1 MPAARVSSQGAVGAP
16 APGGGVP
23 GGALPGASVGIACV
37 AAGAAAGAAVAK
49 QLRGIASG
57 WWREEFSAAS
67 RGEEVPGGGAG
78 EVPLSVRVG
87 GLLSTNSDELQMAS
101 SALRQ
106 TIRDSR
112 ARIGEMESRL
122 ESSRTE
128 LEAARG
134 SSAVLEEQLD
144 GLRAIAAQR
153 AQALEAAEASFRAKE
168 EEIARGLRE
177 KSGELDLMNA
187 VVEDLRTTVREEQA
201 LREEAERAL
210 AEEAALREEAE
221 KKMAEMDKIIERMEY
236 KADEKARLLEAQGER
251 FEKLSSE
258 LKDLVA
264 QAESELARESIDRQ
278 KAQDELAEM
287 KAAKEEILLQTEAL
301 RSESAKAETEAET
314 LRSGLAA
321 SQKAAVEKARE
332 QEQELK
338 RLRGELEAALKAS
351 DGKAGEF
358 STLESRLRKAQ
369 AESAER
375 ESRLQSMETQ
385 VQQAGIESSAK
396 EEQLKGLQA
405 EVDRLEENIAAVQA
419 AAAEEEQKMVREV
432 QRLGKVVETELKASS
447 GGNRSGELAAMQ
459 KQMAEQEKRAEQ
471 LELEVQEAEAQAATK
486 ESEIEALQA
495 SVTALETSLEE
506 AQASASGQA
515 ALEAELKAA
524 QDQLESQQTELES
537 QQTELDAAAERCATL
552 DSSVDSALVPPLES
566 ALAEREQQLQEME
579 ASVQEMEA
587 SLQDR
592 AALVE
597 EVQAEAAAKEEQVRV
612 LEESLKSVQETAEME
627 ARDMARKID
636 ALQGELQDAQELR
649 ALEARMSDM
658 RDELE
663 LAESGLEEVEAEEQE
678 EAEAAAPEAVAA
690 EDEEASD
697 ALAAAARTAREIQSS
712 APTAEAPGLDVPL
725 ALRLGAFDIPHPEK
739 GAGEDALILMPE
751 IDAFAVAD
759 GVSGWAEDGVDPA
772 IYPKEIMNGV
782 QAGFES
788 SEISSTGLPGILDYA
803 YSSNEEVGSCT
814 VCVAQLEEGRSL
826 KVANLGDSGLKVLR
840 REPAGAWQVAW
851 ESGSQQHEFNMP
863 YQMSSDKEYSDT
875 AQDADYST
883 VPVNPGDVIVQ
894 ATDGLWDNLRDQDMC
909 QIVAGVPRT
918 GGIDVDALAEYL
930 CAAASRNSV
939 DTSYP
944 SPFMQEAVRAGQ
956 IQVSIFDKMQ
966 GIEPTGGKLDD
977 ITVVV
982 AEVTGSAA

>member
-1 MPAARVSSQGAVGAP
+1 
-16 APGGGVP
+16 
-23 GGALPGASVGIACV
+23 
-37 AAGAAAGAAVAK
+37 
-49 QLRGIASG
+49 
-57 WWREEFSAAS
+57 
-67 RGEEVPGGGAG
+67 
-78 EVPLSVRVG
+78 
-87 GLLSTNSDELQMAS
+87 
-101 SALRQ
+101 
-106 TIRDSR
+106 
-112 ARIGEMESRL
+112 
-122 ESSRTE
+122 
-128 LEAARG
+128 
-134 SSAVLEEQLD
+134 
-144 GLRAIAAQR
+144 
-153 AQALEAAEASFRAKE
+153 
-168 EEIARGLRE
+168 
-177 KSGELDLMNA
+177 
-187 VVEDLRTTVREEQA
+187 
-201 LREEAERAL
+201 
-210 AEEAALREEAE
+210 
-221 KKMAEMDKIIERMEY
+221 MAEMDKIIERMEY

-459 KQMAEQEKRAEQ
+459 KQMAEQERRAEQ
-471 LELEVQEAEAQAATK
+471 LELEVQEAEAQAVTK

-495 SVTALETSLEE
+495 SVTALETSLGE
-506 AQASASGQA
+506 AQTSALGQA

-524 QDQLESQQTELES
+524 QDQLES

-579 ASVQEMEA
+579 AS
-587 SLQDR
+587 LQDR

-597 EVQAEAAAKEEQVRV
+597 EVQAEAAAKEEQVRI
-612 LEESLKSVQETAEME
+612 LEESLKSAQETAEME

-636 ALQGELQDAQELR
+636 ALQGELQDARELR

-663 LAESGLEEVEAEEQE
+663 LAESGLEDVEAEEQE
-678 EAEAAAPEAVAA
+678 EAEAAALEAVSA

>member
-1 MPAARVSSQGAVGAP
+1 M
-16 APGGGVP
+16 
-23 GGALPGASVGIACV
+23 
-37 AAGAAAGAAVAK
+37 
-49 QLRGIASG
+49 
-57 WWREEFSAAS
+57 
-67 RGEEVPGGGAG
+67 
-78 EVPLSVRVG
+78 PLSVRVG

-385 VQQAGIESSAK
+385 VQQASSESSAK
-396 EEQLKGLQA
+396 EEQLKGLQV

-524 QDQLESQQTELES
+524 QDQLESQQTEL
-537 QQTELDAAAERCATL
+537 DAAAERCATL

-579 ASVQEMEA
+579 AS
-587 SLQDR
+587 LQDR

-612 LEESLKSVQETAEME
+612 LEESLKSAQETAEME

-663 LAESGLEEVEAEEQE
+663 LAESGLEEGEAEEQE

>member
-1 MPAARVSSQGAVGAP
+1 M
-16 APGGGVP
+16 
-23 GGALPGASVGIACV
+23 
-37 AAGAAAGAAVAK
+37 
-49 QLRGIASG
+49 
-57 WWREEFSAAS
+57 
-67 RGEEVPGGGAG
+67 
-78 EVPLSVRVG
+78 PLSVRVG

-358 STLESRLRKAQ
+358 STLESRLSKAQ

-385 VQQAGIESSAK
+385 VQQASSESSAK

-524 QDQLESQQTELES
+524 QDQLES

>member
-1 MPAARVSSQGAVGAP
+1 M
-16 APGGGVP
+16 
-23 GGALPGASVGIACV
+23 
-37 AAGAAAGAAVAK
+37 
-49 QLRGIASG
+49 
-57 WWREEFSAAS
+57 
-67 RGEEVPGGGAG
+67 
-78 EVPLSVRVG
+78 
-87 GLLSTNSDELQMAS
+87 
-101 SALRQ
+101 
-106 TIRDSR
+106 
-112 ARIGEMESRL
+112 
-122 ESSRTE
+122 
-128 LEAARG
+128 
-134 SSAVLEEQLD
+134 
-144 GLRAIAAQR
+144 
-153 AQALEAAEASFRAKE
+153 
-168 EEIARGLRE
+168 
-177 KSGELDLMNA
+177 
-187 VVEDLRTTVREEQA
+187 
-201 LREEAERAL
+201 
-210 AEEAALREEAE
+210 
-221 KKMAEMDKIIERMEY
+221 
-236 KADEKARLLEAQGER
+236 
-251 FEKLSSE
+251 
-258 LKDLVA
+258 
-264 QAESELARESIDRQ
+264 
-278 KAQDELAEM
+278 
-287 KAAKEEILLQTEAL
+287 
-301 RSESAKAETEAET
+301 
-314 LRSGLAA
+314 
-321 SQKAAVEKARE
+321 
-332 QEQELK
+332 
-338 RLRGELEAALKAS
+338 
-351 DGKAGEF
+351 
-358 STLESRLRKAQ
+358 
-369 AESAER
+369 
-375 ESRLQSMETQ
+375 
-385 VQQAGIESSAK
+385 
-396 EEQLKGLQA
+396 
-405 EVDRLEENIAAVQA
+405 
-419 AAAEEEQKMVREV
+419 
-432 QRLGKVVETELKASS
+432 
-447 GGNRSGELAAMQ
+447 
-459 KQMAEQEKRAEQ
+459 
-471 LELEVQEAEAQAATK
+471 
-486 ESEIEALQA
+486 
-495 SVTALETSLEE
+495 
-506 AQASASGQA
+506 
-515 ALEAELKAA
+515 
-524 QDQLESQQTELES
+524 
-537 QQTELDAAAERCATL
+537 
-552 DSSVDSALVPPLES
+552 
-566 ALAEREQQLQEME
+566 
-579 ASVQEMEA
+579 QEMEA

-612 LEESLKSVQETAEME
+612 LEESLKSAQETAEME

>member
-1 MPAARVSSQGAVGAP
+1 
-16 APGGGVP
+16 
-23 GGALPGASVGIACV
+23 
-37 AAGAAAGAAVAK
+37 
-49 QLRGIASG
+49 
-57 WWREEFSAAS
+57 
-67 RGEEVPGGGAG
+67 
-78 EVPLSVRVG
+78 
-87 GLLSTNSDELQMAS
+87 
-101 SALRQ
+101 
-106 TIRDSR
+106 
-112 ARIGEMESRL
+112 
-122 ESSRTE
+122 
-128 LEAARG
+128 
-134 SSAVLEEQLD
+134 
-144 GLRAIAAQR
+144 
-153 AQALEAAEASFRAKE
+153 
-168 EEIARGLRE
+168 
-177 KSGELDLMNA
+177 
-187 VVEDLRTTVREEQA
+187 
-201 LREEAERAL
+201 
-210 AEEAALREEAE
+210 
-221 KKMAEMDKIIERMEY
+221 
-236 KADEKARLLEAQGER
+236 
-251 FEKLSSE
+251 
-258 LKDLVA
+258 
-264 QAESELARESIDRQ
+264 
-278 KAQDELAEM
+278 
-287 KAAKEEILLQTEAL
+287 
-301 RSESAKAETEAET
+301 
-314 LRSGLAA
+314 
-321 SQKAAVEKARE
+321 
-332 QEQELK
+332 
-338 RLRGELEAALKAS
+338 
-351 DGKAGEF
+351 
-358 STLESRLRKAQ
+358 
-369 AESAER
+369 
-375 ESRLQSMETQ
+375 
-385 VQQAGIESSAK
+385 
-396 EEQLKGLQA
+396 
-405 EVDRLEENIAAVQA
+405 
-419 AAAEEEQKMVREV
+419 VREV
-432 QRLGKVVETELKASS
+432 QRLGEVVETELKASS

-459 KQMAEQEKRAEQ
+459 EQMAEQEKRAEQ
-471 LELEVQEAEAQAATK
+471 LELEVQEAQAQAATK

-506 AQASASGQA
+506 AQTSASGQA

-524 QDQLESQQTELES
+524 QDQLES

-579 ASVQEMEA
+579 AS
-587 SLQDR
+587 LQDR

-612 LEESLKSVQETAEME
+612 LEESLKSAQETAEME
-627 ARDMARKID
+627 AQDMARKID

-649 ALEARMSDM
+649 ALEARMSEM

-663 LAESGLEEVEAEEQE
+663 LAESGLEDVEAEEQE

-690 EDEEASD
+690 EDEEASN

-712 APTAEAPGLDVPL
+712 APTAEAPGLDIPL

-782 QAGFES
+782 RAGFES

-840 REPAGAWQVAW
+840 REPAGVWQVAW

-883 VPVNPGDVIVQ
+883 VHVSPGDVIVQ
-894 ATDGLWDNLRDQDMC
+894 ATDGLWDNLRDEDMC

-918 GGIDVDALAEYL
+918 GGVDVDALAEYL

-982 AEVTGSAA
+982 AEVTGSPA